1 MRLYIEPT
9 VILVSTRTDEVVLE
23 NLDPEARNEGS
34 DTSTL
39 QLPYLLDQR
48 PAPEFAFESAK
59 SKLAGLR
66 LQQEGGPHV
75 SFVVPGDVVAAD
87 GYLGNE
93 ESPGRQEQLLRL
105 AGWVD
110 MESRL
115 TVNVCTSLRSEHC

>member
-1 MRLYIEPT
+1 MKLFIEPT
-9 VILVSTRTDEVVLE
+9 VVLVSTRTDEVVLE
-23 NLDPEARNEGS
+23 NLDPGGRNEGS
-34 DTSTL
+34 ETGTL

-48 PAPEFAFESAK
+48 PANEFSFESAK
-59 SKLAGLR
+59 SKMAGLR
-66 LQQEGGPHV
+66 LQQEGGPHI

-87 GYLGNE
+87 GYLDSE

-115 TVNVCTSLRSEHC
+115 TVCVSSL